1 MLSLNL
7 HRALALLFLSLI
19 PAAAMGQGLTIVS
32 PAPNRTVSS
41 PVRVVAE
48 FPNTTG
54 IVSTTIS
61 VDNVDTPGGNV
72 TPLDANVP
80 MSEGNHFLTVT
91 GVQTDGSTVSASEWV
106 KVAASATSLS
116 PASTQLV
123 SPSTTSSTLTYS
135 RIEQMSG
142 WYLYPD
148 LGHPVCSSTPSLVKA
163 PSISSPSGK
172 FYLGPTGQYNNC
184 LWPILLGSSTSV
196 SKFKLDAYYQLSN
209 PAYSQGIEF
218 SSNHHVGTKWYK
230 FSVQCSY
237 GKGHYSVW
245 DTAGNRWSATSIPCK
260 RPALGSWDHLTV
272 NTSISNGKAV
282 FISLTLNGVT
292 HPINQSFYPLTK
304 SSSASLG
311 VHFQMN
317 GDLQGHPYYAYVD
330 QLTYTAW

>member
-1 MLSLNL
+1 MSPILP
-7 HRALALLFLSLI
+7 RTFALLFLACL

-32 PAPNRTVSS
+32 PASNRTVTS

-48 FPNTTG
+48 FPNNSG
-54 IVSTTIS
+54 IVSTTIT
-61 VDNVDTPGGNV
+61 VDSSEISGGSV
-72 TPLDANVP
+72 TPLDVDVP
-80 MSEGNHFLTVT
+80 VLAGDHFLTVT
-91 GVQTDGSTVSASEWV
+91 GLQGDGSTVSASQWI
-106 KVAASATSLS
+106 KVAAPT
-116 PASTQLV
+116 ASTTSAQLIR
-123 SPSTTSSTLTYS
+123 PSTTSTTHTYTN
-135 RIEQMSG
+135 IEEMSG

-184 LWPILLGSSTSV
+184 LWPILLGSSTKV
-196 SKFKLDAYYQLSN
+196 SNFKLDAYYQLSN

-237 GKGHYSVW
+237 GKGIFSVW
-245 DTAGNRWSATSIPCK
+245 DTAGGRWSATNIPCK
-260 RPALGSWDHLTV
+260 RQALNSWDHLTV

-282 FISLTLNGVT
+282 FISLTLNGVQ
-292 HPINQSFYPLTK
+292 HAINKSFYPSSQ
-304 SSSASLG
+304 SSSYSYG

-317 GDLQGHPYYAYVD
+317 GDLQGHAYYAYVD
-330 QLTYTAW
+330 QLKYTAW

>member
-7 HRALALLFLSLI
+7 HRALALFSLSLI
-19 PAAAMGQGLTIVS
+19 PAAAMGQGLTIIS
-32 PAPNRTVSS
+32 PAANRTVTS
-41 PVRVVAE
+41 PVRVVAD

-54 IVSTTIS
+54 IVSTTVS

-72 TPLDANVP
+72 TPLDMNMP
-80 MSEGNHFLTVT
+80 MSEGNHFLTIT
-91 GVQTDGSTVSASEWV
+91 GVQTDGSTVTASEWV
-106 KVAASATSLS
+106 KVGAPATAAAL
-116 PASTQLV
+116 STQSA
-123 SPSTTSSTLTYS
+123 SPLSTSSTLTYS
-135 RIEQMSG
+135 SIEQMSG

-184 LWPILLGSSTSV
+184 LWPILLGSSTKV
-196 SKFKLDAYYQLSN
+196 SNFKLDAYYQLSN

-237 GKGHYSVW
+237 FKGHFSVW
-245 DTAGNRWSATSIPCK
+245 DTKGGRWSATSIPCK

-282 FISLTLNGVT
+282 FTSLTLNGVT
-292 HPINQSFYPLTK
+292 HPINQSFYPSTK
-304 SSSASLG
+304 STSASLG

-317 GDLQGHPYYAYVD
+317 GDLQRHPYYAYVD
-330 QLTYTAW
+330 QFTYTAW